1 MILYLYI
8 IRQHFFPFLF
18 SIVTLMFI
26 FLFQFLMKFADRLV
40 GKGLDTWIVIKLITY
55 NLSWMVVLVIPMSV
69 LVATLMA
76 FGQLSQNN
84 EITVM
89 KSSGIS
95 LYKMM
100 LSPFLV
106 SILLAYLMVRFNND
120 VLPDAN
126 HQAKILMQEISQ
138 TKPTL
143 SLEPGVFSQEVTN
156 YAILVRE
163 VDPKSNRI
171 KGVTIYDY
179 NDSRKINIVTAKD
192 GNIYF
197 SKDQT
202 KLIMDLR
209 EGEIHESNVN
219 ETNLYRKL
227 VFTKHRI
234 TMNAEEFTFQ
244 QSSAASQRTDRELSA
259 ADMRIIV
266 DSLKILKTNYEKK
279 YKEELN
285 KYSLINFKQINTNN
299 FTQSNLNSF
308 NENKATYFDNLIRR
322 VKTYQNNII
331 SAKIRVEMTE
341 REINKYMVEIHK
353 KYSIPA
359 ACIIFILL
367 GAPLGVIIRKG
378 GFGISASISLI
389 FFMIYWASLIGGEKL
404 ADRAIISPFLG
415 MWAAN
420 ILMGILGILLTYRV
434 GKEIVSFD
442 LSSLLKII
450 PKSWR
455 QNEVEQIENN

>member
-8 IRQHFFPFLF
+8 LRQHFFPFLF

-40 GKGLDTWIVIKLITY
+40 GKGLDTWVVIQLIIY

-69 LVATLMA
+69 LVSTLMA
-76 FGQLSQNN
+76 FGQLAQNN

-95 LYKMM
+95 LYKMI

-106 SILLAYLMVRFNND
+106 SFLLAYLMVRFNND

-163 VDPKSNRI
+163 VDSKSNKIR
-171 KGVTIYDY
+171 GVTIYDY
-179 NDSRKINIVTAKD
+179 NDPRKINVVTAKD

-202 KLIMDLR
+202 KLIMDLQD
-209 EGEIHESNVN
+209 GEIHESNVN

-244 QSSAASQRTDRELSA
+244 QSNPASQRTDRELSA
-259 ADMRIIV
+259 ADMLVIV
-266 DSLKILKTNYEKK
+266 DSLKILKANYEKK
-279 YKEELN
+279 YRDELK
-285 KYSLINFKQINTNN
+285 KYSLIDFEHLNNANFSK
-299 FTQSNLNSF
+299 SNLNTF
-308 NENKATYFDNLIRR
+308 KENKEYYLNNLVNRI
-322 VKTYQNNII
+322 KIYKNNII
-331 SAKIRVEMTE
+331 SAKLRVEMTE

-353 KYSIPA
+353 KYSIPV

-378 GFGISASISLI
+378 GFGMSASVSLI

-420 ILMGILGILLTYRV
+420 ILMGIIGIFLTYRV

-442 LSSLLKII
+442 LSPLLKFF

-455 QNEVEQIENN
+455 QNEEELIENN